1 MPITFFPRPLTAA
14 ERAAGWGAVLITPD
28 VSMQPV
34 YLAHPGDIPTFP
46 ASDMAQ
52 VIARVYR
59 RPIAAEVS
67 A

>member
-1 MPITFFPRPLTAA
+1 MSITFFPRPLTAA

-28 VSMQPV
+28 VNMNPV
-34 YLAHPGDIPTFP
+34 YLAHPSDIPTFP

-52 VIARVYR
+52 VLTTVYR
-59 RPIAAEVS
+59 RPIAVGVS